1 MSTRNIIVMGASSGG
16 VEALRKII
24 GELPADLPASVFV
37 VLHIAAESV
46 SMLPEI
52 LSRAG
57 RLRARHPE
65 NGEGIEKGTI
75 YVAPPDRHMLITR
88 GTIRLDKGPRENG
101 HRPAVDPLFTSAATS
116 FGPRVIGVILSGSG
130 DDGAA
135 GLHFV
140 KDRGGL
146 AVVQEPTDSMFPNMP
161 SAALLAVA
169 VDACAPAA
177 EIPRILVDMVRS
189 PGPPAEPPLESDTPE
204 EERRMVERAKEQER
218 TAHAPVPTILTC
230 PDCGGVLF
238 EMPEKKPLHYRCHVG
253 HVFSGDSLSSGQKA
267 VLEEALWSAVRMFQ
281 ERVCLWNRL
290 ISDAESR
297 GLQAVSDGFRE
308 RVRKARM
315 SAKLIE
321 ELLLERGE
329 GKEEAGRP
337 EKEAALD

>member
-1 MSTRNIIVMGASSGG
+1 MNTRNIIVMGASSGG

-24 GELPADLPASVFV
+24 GELPGDLPASVFV
-37 VLHIAAESV
+37 VLHIPQDSP

-57 RLRARHPE
+57 RLEARHPM
-65 NGEGIEKGTI
+65 NGEGIAMGTI
-75 YVAPPDRHMLITR
+75 YVAPPDRHMLIAG

-101 HRPAVDPLFTSAATS
+101 HRPAVDPLFTSAAIS

-146 AVVQEPTDSMFPNMP
+146 AVVQEPADSIFPNMP
-161 SAALLAVA
+161 GAALLAVA

-204 EERRMVERAKEQER
+204 EERWMVERAKEKEG
-218 TAHAPVPTILTC
+218 TAHAPAPTILTC

-238 EMPEKKPLHYRCHVG
+238 ELPEKKPLHYRCHVG

-281 ERVCLWNRL
+281 ERVFLSNR
-290 ISDAESR
+290 IIANAESK
-297 GLQAVSDGFRE
+297 GLHAVAESFRE
-308 RVRKARM
+308 RVRKSRV

-321 ELLLERGE
+321 ELLLEHGE
-329 GKEEAGRP
+329 GKEETGRA
-337 EKEAALD
+337 EEEAALD